1 MLNISSDSEGWSDL
15 TSRIDWENN
24 QHFVPHPPVSCKMIF
39 EEQVHKFLTDGISL
53 PRSGYCFWLDE
64 ANIQLIWNSAQV
76 CSDAWSV
83 RNFRTNS
90 SDIILWG
97 NHIQVQNERKN
108 VRFHKLWHLK
118 GCYNGND
125 NEERKVRGWTGKTTT
140 LHEHHVFLVH
150 FFTITAWL
158 CQNNTL
164 FSCSWRT

>member
-1 MLNISSDSEGWSDL
+1 M

-83 RNFRTNS
+83 RNFHTNS

-125 NEERKVRGWTGKTTT
+125 NEKRKVRVEQAKQQLCMSTT
-140 LHEHHVFLVH
+140 LFWYISLPSLRDYVKIMPYFLVH
-150 FFTITAWL
+150 GGHKQAITKDIHE
-158 CQNNTL
+158 
-164 FSCSWRT
+164 